1 MYVANG
7 IHEDAASA
15 SGTSLRSCLSVR
27 ITINRVRLII
37 DFPSLGSGLDLCT
50 RYAPQ
55 VFSRCTMGLVCMP
68 FCCGLKYLMNVFPG
82 VTLFFSIPK
91 AGIRFGGNAWCKKLL
106 ADDKGKLTMGKQFL
120 AGMGAGILE
129 AIFAV
134 TPMETIKTK
143 LIEKNLSFVSGMKVL
158 WKEGGI
164 RGLYQARFLLFCVVM
179 SIVGA
184 HGNYSKAIF

>member
-1 MYVANG
+1 M
-7 IHEDAASA
+7 
-15 SGTSLRSCLSVR
+15 
-27 ITINRVRLII
+27 
-37 DFPSLGSGLDLCT
+37 
-50 RYAPQ
+50 
-55 VFSRCTMGLVCMP
+55 
-68 FCCGLKYLMNVFPG
+68 
-82 VTLFFSIPK
+82 TLFFSIPK
-91 AGIRFGGNAWCKKLL
+91 AGIRFGGNAWCKKML

-164 RGLYQARFLLFCVVM
+164 RGLYQARILPVSCRDVAYRVSWEPF
-179 SIVGA
+179 
-184 HGNYSKAIF
+184 